1 LYKLINWDDLF
12 KVRIGNS
19 DESFQKHEV
28 IKLLIVMKLL
38 KKYSR
43 NKNLIRIYTEFE
55 IDGGLIC
62 DVYFENMKTNSVIA
76 YEIQKKITNE
86 WQERTVE
93 KYDKVT
99 IPYIKTVDLV
109 IVNLNECPDNIQEI
123 NKWLEEYLI

>member
-1 LYKLINWDDLF
+1 MINWDDLF